1 MLDVQLKAM
10 LDAAREAAQPAMETL
25 PVEVGRAVFREMRTD
40 GDVTFTGVTRD
51 LKVDGAV
58 GPLAA
63 RLYAPSGA
71 SDPGPGMV
79 FYHGGG
85 FVIGDLET
93 HDGLCRRLVEASG
106 VRILAIDY
114 RLAPEAKFP
123 AAHEDAVAAANWAF
137 EHAAEIGFDP
147 ARIAV
152 GGDSAG
158 GNLAASTAITLRDQ
172 GRHRLAFQLLLYPV
186 VQFTGETESMR
197 KLAEGYFL
205 SKKAMDWFTACLFG
219 DADKAHPQASVLLH
233 PSLEGLPPA
242 FVATA
247 GYDPLKDE
255 GRAYA
260 EKLVAAEV
268 KVDHRE
274 YAHFI
279 HGFYNMAGISAAIP
293 RVIEETAR
301 ALKAGLG

>member
-10 LDAAREAAQPAMETL
+10 LDAARDAALPAMETL
-25 PVEVGRAVFREMRTD
+25 PVEVGRMAYREMRAD

-58 GPLAA
+58 GVLDA
-63 RLYAPSGA
+63 RLYTPSGA
-71 SDPGPGMV
+71 PDPGPGMV

-85 FVIGDLET
+85 FVIGDLES

-106 VRILAIDY
+106 ARILAIDY

-172 GRHRLAFQLLLYPV
+172 GRYKLAFQLLLYPV
-186 VQFTGETESMR
+186 VQFTGETQSMR
-197 KLAEGYFL
+197 KLADGFFL
-205 SKKAMDWFTACLFG
+205 TKKAMDWFTGCLFG

-233 PSLEGLPPA
+233 PALEGLPPA

-247 GYDPLKDE
+247 GFDPLKDE

-260 EKLVAAEV
+260 EKLIAAGVQVE
-268 KVDHRE
+268 HRE
-274 YAHFI
+274 YANFI
-279 HGFYNMAGISAAIP
+279 HGFYNMAGVSAAIP
-293 RVIEETAR
+293 RVIEETAK